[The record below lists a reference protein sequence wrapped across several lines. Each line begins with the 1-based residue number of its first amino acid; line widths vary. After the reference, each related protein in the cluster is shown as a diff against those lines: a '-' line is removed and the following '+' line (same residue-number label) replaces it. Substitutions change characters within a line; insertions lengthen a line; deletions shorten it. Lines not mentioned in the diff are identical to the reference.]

1 MVIFIECCM
10 VVNCD
15 FIDHDIESQED
26 QETSKCAMIRLTE
39 AQHTL
44 SLFITNQFTDFFFSQ
59 NSNQHEVQV
68 HIALCFYDFECVLGR
83 NLSECKTLIHTITY
97 FNVLQF

>member
-44 SLFITNQFTDFFFSQ
+44 SLFITNQFTDFFFAKQQSTR
-59 NSNQHEVQV
+59 ST
-68 HIALCFYDFECVLGR
+68 
-83 NLSECKTLIHTITY
+83 STY
-97 FNVLQF
+97 CIVFL